1 MRQAMKRGRF
11 IIGLLLGF
19 FVFCLSAQSADK
31 ELKQEG
37 KIKTLWIVD
46 GVALNDSVVD
56 YTLEQMQSDSA
67 TLLASRVL
75 SWVYPNDIASIS
87 VTDSV
92 SAAEHGFVNC
102 NGVVKI
108 ATTFREPILIIIN
121 GLPANTK
128 EKVSAG
134 EILGGYDYIQHIV
147 KNEFGDLAEYG
158 IKDIVILKQLP
169 IGCHQ
174 QRIPYVVVTTELP
187 YYRTEHLIGR
197 YTGKQG
203 RLSYELKLNSDSSY
217 VFSKT
222 DTHKKAI
229 TPEIRNYGEW
239 TISNGEIELISSKD
253 PIILLQGCT
262 VSLDTVRLKIK
273 TDRTITLPKGS
284 WYNKKSVTLKRQ
296 HNETDR

>member
-1 MRQAMKRGRF
+1 MKHGRF
-11 IIGLLLGF
+11 IIGLLLGI
-19 FVFCLSAQSADK
+19 FVFCLSAQSVNN
-31 ELKQEG
+31 ERMQES

-46 GVALNDSVVD
+46 GVALNDSVFD
-56 YTLEQMQSDSA
+56 YTLEQMQSDIA
-67 TLLASRVL
+67 PLLASRVL

-92 SAAEHGFVNC
+92 SAAEYGFVNC

-108 ATTFREPILIIIN
+108 ATTFREPIMFIIN
-121 GLPANTK
+121 GLLTKTK

-134 EILGGYDYIQHIV
+134 EILGGYNYIQHIV
-147 KNEFGDLAEYG
+147 KNEFGDLAKYG
-158 IKDIVILKQLP
+158 IKDFVILEQLL
-169 IGCHQ
+169 IGCHP

-239 TISNGEIELISSKD
+239 SISSGEISLISSQD

-262 VSLDTVRLKIK
+262 VSLDTLRLEIK
-273 TDRTITLPKGS
+273 TDRVLALPKGS
-284 WYNKKSVTLKRQ
+284 WNNKKSVTLKRL
-296 HNETDR
+296 HNGTDR

>member
-1 MRQAMKRGRF
+1 MKHGRF
-11 IIGLLLGF
+11 IIGLLLGI
-19 FVFCLSAQSADK
+19 FVFCLSAQSVNK
-31 ELKQEG
+31 EQKQES

-46 GVALNDSVVD
+46 GVALNDSVFD

-67 TLLASRVL
+67 PLLASRVL

-92 SAAEHGFVNC
+92 SAAEYGFVNC

-108 ATTFREPILIIIN
+108 ATTFREPIMFIIN
-121 GLPANTK
+121 GLLTKTK

-134 EILGGYDYIQHIV
+134 EILGGYNYIQHIV
-147 KNEFGDLAEYG
+147 KNEFGDLAKYG
-158 IKDIVILKQLP
+158 IKDFVILEQLP
-169 IGCHQ
+169 IGCHP

-239 TISNGEIELISSKD
+239 TISNGEIELISSQD

-284 WYNKKSVTLKRQ
+284 WYNKKSVTLKRL
-296 HNETDR
+296 HNGTDR

>member
-1 MRQAMKRGRF
+1 MKCGRF
-11 IIGLLLGF
+11 IIGLLLGL
-19 FVFCLSAQSADK
+19 FVFCIYAQPVNK
-31 ELKQEG
+31 EQKQEG

-46 GVALNDSVVD
+46 GVALNDSVFD

-67 TLLASRVL
+67 PLLASRVL

-92 SAAEHGFVNC
+92 SAAQYGFVNC

-108 ATTFREPILIIIN
+108 ATTFREPIMFIIN
-121 GLPANTK
+121 GLLAKTK
-128 EKVSAG
+128 KKVSAG
-134 EILGGYDYIQHIV
+134 EILGGYNYIQHIV

-158 IKDIVILKQLP
+158 INDFVILEQLP
-169 IGCHQ
+169 IGCHP

-222 DTHKKAI
+222 DTHKKSI
-229 TPEIRNYGEW
+229 IPEIRNYGEW
-239 TISNGEIELISSKD
+239 SISSGKISLISSQD

-262 VSLDTVRLKIK
+262 VSLDTLRLEIK
-273 TDRTITLPKGS
+273 TDRALALPKDS
-284 WYNKKSVTLKRQ
+284 WNNKKSVTLKRL
-296 HNETDR
+296 HNGTDR

>member
-1 MRQAMKRGRF
+1 MKHGRF
-11 IIGLLLGF
+11 IIGLLLGL
-19 FVFCLSAQSADK
+19 FVFCLSAQSVNN
-31 ELKQEG
+31 ERMQES

-46 GVALNDSVVD
+46 GVALNDSVFD

-67 TLLASRVL
+67 PLLASRVL

-87 VTDSV
+87 VTDSI
-92 SAAEHGFVNC
+92 SAAMYGFVNC

-108 ATTFREPILIIIN
+108 ATTFREPIMFIIN
-121 GLPANTK
+121 GLLTKTK

-134 EILGGYDYIQHIV
+134 EILGGYNYIQHIV
-147 KNEFGDLAEYG
+147 KNEFGDLAKYG
-158 IKDIVILKQLP
+158 IKDFVILEQLL
-169 IGCHQ
+169 IGCHP

-222 DTHKKAI
+222 DTHKKSI
-229 TPEIRNYGEW
+229 IPEIRNYGEW
-239 TISNGEIELISSKD
+239 SISSGKISLISSQD

-262 VSLDTVRLKIK
+262 VSLDTLRLEIK
-273 TDRTITLPKGS
+273 TDRALALPKDS
-284 WYNKKSVTLKRQ
+284 WNNKKSVTLKRL
-296 HNETDR
+296 HNGTDR

>member
-1 MRQAMKRGRF
+1 MNHGRF
-11 IIGLLLGF
+11 IIGLLLAGF
-19 FVFCLSAQSADK
+19 VLCLSAQSVNNGRLPED
-31 ELKQEG
+31 
-37 KIKTLWIVD
+37 KIKTLWVVD
-46 GVALNDSVVD
+46 GVALNDSVFD
-56 YTLEQMQSDSA
+56 YSLEQMRSDSA
-67 TLLASRVL
+67 AELASSVL
-75 SWVYPNDIASIS
+75 SWVYPSNIESIS

-92 SAAEHGFVNC
+92 SAAEYGFVNC

-108 ATTFREPILIIIN
+108 ATTFREPILFIIN
-121 GLPANTK
+121 GLPAKTK

-147 KNEFGDLAEYG
+147 KKEFGDLAEYG
-158 IKDIVILKQLP
+158 IKDFVILKQLP

-217 VFSKT
+217 VFSNT

-239 TISNGEIELISSKD
+239 TISNGEIELISSQD

-273 TDRTITLPKGS
+273 TDRALTLPKGT
-284 WYNKKSVTLKRQ
+284 WKNNKKSVTLKRQ
-296 HNETDR
+296 YDETDR

>member
-1 MRQAMKRGRF
+1 MKRGRF
-11 IIGLLLGF
+11 IIGLLLGL
-19 FVFCLSAQSADK
+19 FVFCLSAQSVNN
-31 ELKQEG
+31 ERMQEC

-46 GVALNDSVVD
+46 GVALNDSVFD

-67 TLLASRVL
+67 PLLASRVL

-92 SAAEHGFVNC
+92 SAAQYGFVNC

-108 ATTFREPILIIIN
+108 ATIFREPIMFIIN
-121 GLPANTK
+121 GLLTKTK

-134 EILGGYDYIQHIV
+134 EILGGYNYIQHII

-158 IKDIVILKQLP
+158 INDFVILEQLP
-169 IGCHQ
+169 IGCHP

-203 RLSYELKLNSDSSY
+203 RQSYELKLNSDSSY

-239 TISNGEIELISSKD
+239 SISSGEISLISSQD

-262 VSLDTVRLKIK
+262 VSLDTLRLEIK
-273 TDRTITLPKGS
+273 TDRALTLPKGS
-284 WYNKKSVTLKRQ
+284 WNNKKSVTLKRQ
-296 HNETDR
+296 HNGTDR

>member
-1 MRQAMKRGRF
+1 MKCGRF
-11 IIGLLLGF
+11 IIGLLLGL
-19 FVFCLSAQSADK
+19 FVFCIYAQPVNK
-31 ELKQEG
+31 EQKQEG

-46 GVALNDSVVD
+46 GVALNDSVFD

-67 TLLASRVL
+67 PLLASRVL

-92 SAAEHGFVNC
+92 SAAEYGFVNC

-108 ATTFREPILIIIN
+108 AATFREPIMFIIN
-121 GLPANTK
+121 GLLTKTK

-134 EILGGYDYIQHIV
+134 EILGGYNYIQHIV
-147 KNEFGDLAEYG
+147 KNEFGDLAKYG
-158 IKDIVILKQLP
+158 IKDFVILEQLL
-169 IGCHQ
+169 IGCHP

-222 DTHKKAI
+222 DTHKKSI
-229 TPEIRNYGEW
+229 IPEIRNYGEW
-239 TISNGEIELISSKD
+239 SISSGKISLISSQD

-262 VSLDTVRLKIK
+262 VSLDTLRLEIK
-273 TDRTITLPKGS
+273 TDRALALPKDS
-284 WYNKKSVTLKRQ
+284 WNNKKSVTLKRQ

>member
-1 MRQAMKRGRF
+1 MKRGRF

-37 KIKTLWIVD
+37 KIKTLWVVD
-46 GVALNDSVVD
+46 GVALNDSVFD

-75 SWVYPNDIASIS
+75 SWVYQNNIASIS
-87 VTDSV
+87 VTDSIC
-92 SAAEHGFVNC
+92 AEEQGFVNC
-102 NGVVKI
+102 NGVVNI
-108 ATTFREPILIIIN
+108 ATTFRGPIKFIIN
-121 GLPANTK
+121 GLLTKTK

-147 KNEFGDLAEYG
+147 KNELGDLADYG
-158 IKDIVILKQLP
+158 IKDFVILKQLS
-169 IGCHQ
+169 IGCHLL
-174 QRIPYVVVTTELP
+174 RMPCVVVTTELP

-203 RLSYELKLNSDSSY
+203 RLSYELELNSDSFY
-217 VFSKT
+217 LFSKT
-222 DTHKKAI
+222 DRHKKAI
-229 TPEIRNYGEW
+229 TPEIRNYGKW
-239 TISNGEIELISSKD
+239 SISSGKISLISSQD

-262 VSLDTVRLKIK
+262 VSLDTVRLNIK
-273 TDRTITLPKGS
+273 TDMTLTLPKGT
-284 WYNKKSVTLKRQ
+284 WNNKKSVALNRYY
-296 HNETDR
+296 DGAD

>member
-1 MRQAMKRGRF
+1 MKCGRF
-11 IIGLLLGF
+11 IIGLLLGL
-19 FVFCLSAQSADK
+19 FVFCLSAQSVNN
-31 ELKQEG
+31 ERMQES

-46 GVALNDSVVD
+46 GVALNDSVFD

-67 TLLASRVL
+67 PLLASRVL

-92 SAAEHGFVNC
+92 SAAEYGFVNC

-108 ATTFREPILIIIN
+108 ATTFREPIMFIIN
-121 GLPANTK
+121 GLLTKTK

-134 EILGGYDYIQHIV
+134 EILGGYNYIQHIV
-147 KNEFGDLAEYG
+147 KNEFGDLAKYG
-158 IKDIVILKQLP
+158 IKDFVILEQLL
-169 IGCHQ
+169 IGCHP

-222 DTHKKAI
+222 DTHKKSI
-229 TPEIRNYGEW
+229 IPEIRNYGEW
-239 TISNGEIELISSKD
+239 SISSGKISLISSQD

-262 VSLDTVRLKIK
+262 VSLDTLRLEIK
-273 TDRTITLPKGS
+273 TDRALALPKDS
-284 WYNKKSVTLKRQ
+284 WNNKKSVTLKRL
-296 HNETDR
+296 HNGTDR

>member
-1 MRQAMKRGRF
+1 MKHGRF
-11 IIGLLLGF
+11 IIGLLLGI
-19 FVFCLSAQSADK
+19 FVFCLSAQSVNN
-31 ELKQEG
+31 ERMQES

-46 GVALNDSVVD
+46 GVALNDSVFD

-67 TLLASRVL
+67 PLLASCVL

-92 SAAEHGFVNC
+92 SAAEYGFVNC

-108 ATTFREPILIIIN
+108 ATTFREPILFIIN
-121 GLPANTK
+121 GLLTKTK

-134 EILGGYDYIQHIV
+134 EILGGYNYIQHIV
-147 KNEFGDLAEYG
+147 KNEFGDLAKYG
-158 IKDIVILKQLP
+158 IKDFVILEQLR
-169 IGCHQ
+169 IGCHP

-222 DTHKKAI
+222 DTHKKSI
-229 TPEIRNYGEW
+229 IPEIRNYGEW
-239 TISNGEIELISSKD
+239 SISSGKISLISSQD

-262 VSLDTVRLKIK
+262 VSLDTLRLEIK
-273 TDRTITLPKGS
+273 TDRALALPKGS
-284 WYNKKSVTLKRQ
+284 WNNKKSVTLKRL
-296 HNETDR
+296 HNGTDR

>member
-1 MRQAMKRGRF
+1 MKHGRF
-11 IIGLLLGF
+11 IIGLLLGL
-19 FVFCLSAQSADK
+19 FVFCISAQPVNK
-31 ELKQEG
+31 EQMQEG

-46 GVALNDSVVD
+46 GVALNDSVFD
-56 YTLEQMQSDSA
+56 YTIEQMQSDSA
-67 TLLASRVL
+67 PLLASRVL

-87 VTDSV
+87 VTDSI
-92 SAAEHGFVNC
+92 SASMCGFVNC
-102 NGVVKI
+102 NGVVEI
-108 ATTFREPILIIIN
+108 ATTFREPIMFIIN
-121 GLPANTK
+121 GLLAKTK

-158 IKDIVILKQLP
+158 INDFVILEQLP
-169 IGCHQ
+169 IGCHL

-239 TISNGEIELISSKD
+239 SISSGKISLISSQD

-262 VSLDTVRLKIK
+262 VSLDTLRLEIK
-273 TDRTITLPKGS
+273 TDRALTLPKGS
-284 WYNKKSVTLKRQ
+284 WNNKKSVTLKRQ